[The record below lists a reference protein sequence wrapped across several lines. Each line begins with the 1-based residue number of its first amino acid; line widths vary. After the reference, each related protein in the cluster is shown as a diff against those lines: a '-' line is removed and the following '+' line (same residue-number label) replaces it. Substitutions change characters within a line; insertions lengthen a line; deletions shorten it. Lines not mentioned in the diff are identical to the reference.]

1 MGQFGRGLGGRASD
15 VLTPRSWPRGSPR
28 SAAREPTRLSLG
40 AFVPTREHYTLDQEV
55 LLLLTLPGD
64 EERYPVTGQVVWVSP
79 PGVTGR
85 RVPGIGLHF
94 RDEDQGVRNHI
105 ETLLAG
111 QLDKGAPTYTL

>member
-1 MGQFGRGLGGRASD
+1 MSGQKA
-15 VLTPRSWPRGSPR
+15 
-28 SAAREPTRLSLG
+28 LSLTIQDLPTLLSAYMPSLERG
-40 AFVPTREHYTLDQEV
+40 GIFVPTRERYTLDQEV